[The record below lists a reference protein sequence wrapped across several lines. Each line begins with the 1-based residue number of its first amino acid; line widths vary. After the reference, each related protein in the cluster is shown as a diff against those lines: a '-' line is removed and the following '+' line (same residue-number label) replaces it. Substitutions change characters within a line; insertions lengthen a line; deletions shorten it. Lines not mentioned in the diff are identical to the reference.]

1 MELLLSNDNKFYK
14 EFHETKAYNLG
25 LLVRLFI
32 ISGNSLQT
40 FGIGWERTTFFWLI
54 RQSAIIGKKNCK
66 TNQKNV
72 CKEGYELNCL

>member
-40 FGIGWERTTFFWLI
+40 FGRGWERTTFFWLI
-54 RQSAIIGKKNCK
+54 RQSAIIGKKIARQTK
-66 TNQKNV
+66 K
-72 CKEGYELNCL
+72 CLQRTL